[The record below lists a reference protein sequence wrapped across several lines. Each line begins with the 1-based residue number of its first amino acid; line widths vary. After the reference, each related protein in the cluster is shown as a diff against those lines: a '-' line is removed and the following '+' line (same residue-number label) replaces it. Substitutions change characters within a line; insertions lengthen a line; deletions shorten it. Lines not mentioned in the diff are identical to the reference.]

1 MLKLFN
7 SFRKFSS
14 LPLTRYYPTIY
25 ALSTP
30 PGHRSAIAV
39 VRISGTHCKYIY
51 HQLTKSNKD
60 PVPRRASLRNL
71 FSPLSEKHHLLDSSL
86 VIYFDSPKT
95 FTGEDILELHLHG
108 GRAVVSGILQA
119 IESLHDRVRG
129 INIRYAQPG
138 EFSQR
143 GFQNGRFDLTQIE
156 GIGGL
161 IDAETETQRKSA
173 VSSFNGENRVR
184 FMNWRKSIVENIA
197 QLTAIIDFGDDT
209 EIEDIQNIFDTVNT
223 NMLRIQTEIKRFVH
237 KIEKSSILQSGIKL
251 VLLGPP
257 NAGKSSLLNSL
268 TNDETSIVSSI
279 PGTTRDSI
287 DVPIDVNGYKVV
299 LCDTAGIRKNSN
311 DQIELQGIRRAKMKS
326 SQSDLVVLL
335 VDASNELYITEDL
348 KDHIKS
354 QLRDKNIIIVVNK
367 SDLVDVGK
375 IESIRQTLKAE
386 FDGQYPVKF
395 VSCLNQTG
403 IEDLIQELTS
413 IFKEL
418 SESSDESDP
427 IVVSKRVQEILNN
440 DVLYG
445 IEEFIKFKEMDDVV
459 MASES
464 LTYAAE
470 GIGKIT
476 GETVGVEE
484 ILGVVFSNFC
494 VGK

>member
-1 MLKLFN
+1 MCI
-7 SFRKFSS
+7 R
-14 LPLTRYYPTIY
+14 
-25 ALSTP
+25 
-30 PGHRSAIAV
+30 
-39 VRISGTHCKYIY
+39 
-51 HQLTKSNKD
+51 
-60 PVPRRASLRNL
+60 
-71 FSPLSEKHHLLDSSL
+71 
-86 VIYFDSPKT
+86 
-95 FTGEDILELHLHG
+95 
-108 GRAVVSGILQA
+108 
-119 IESLHDRVRG
+119 DR
-129 INIRYAQPG
+129 
-138 EFSQR
+138 
-143 GFQNGRFDLTQIE
+143 
-156 GIGGL
+156 
-161 IDAETETQRKSA
+161 
-173 VSSFNGENRVR
+173 
-184 FMNWRKSIVENIA
+184 
-197 QLTAIIDFGDDT
+197 
-209 EIEDIQNIFDTVNT
+209 
-223 NMLRIQTEIKRFVH
+223 
-237 KIEKSSILQSGIKL
+237 
-251 VLLGPP
+251 
-257 NAGKSSLLNSL
+257 
-268 TNDETSIVSSI
+268 
-279 PGTTRDSI
+279 
-287 DVPIDVNGYKVV
+287 
-299 LCDTAGIRKNSN
+299 
-311 DQIELQGIRRAKMKS
+311 
-326 SQSDLVVLL
+326 
-335 VDASNELYITEDL
+335 YITDDL